1 MGLPRMIVAGEYAYS
16 EGMFSIGVHRFKVR
30 ERAEGSPKLFFIRT
44 NPFLYCSSLYPT
56 ARADVFGFE
65 VGRKWYGLQ
74 FKGSTVRIWLPRWIE
89 QAKEQGQNNG
99 ARVERRERVQHN
111 YPSLSP
117 SRK

>member
-1 MGLPRMIVAGEYAYS
+1 MGLPQMIVAGEYAYS

-44 NPFLYCSSLYPT
+44 NPFLYWSSLDPT

-74 FKGSTVRIWLPRWIE
+74 FKGSSVRIWLPRWIE